1 MACEYCENEK
11 PLFLDDVDRIVITGT
26 NELFVALY
34 AYEWATACCEINF
47 CPMCGRDLR
56 GDDQ

>member
-1 MACEYCENEK
+1 MYCEYCENGK
-11 PLFLDDVDRIVITGT
+11 PLFNDDGDGIVITQ

-34 AYEWATACCEINF
+34 AYEWATACCEISF